1 MERFYI
7 TLIFSLFMLQ
17 GLAMDSDTTATANKT
32 KAIKLSGGF
41 GAGLTLYGV
50 TGIEPQRP
58 PSFWELRG
66 SININVYNQVNIPF
80 NFNISQQNSNY
91 THPFNQFGI
100 SPHYK
105 AVTLHVGYSVM
116 NFSEYS
122 LNGMNF
128 MGAGIEVMPDKS
140 WVRGKILAGRFIKA
154 VPYTASST
162 LFLNNPAYERWG
174 YGMMVEVGKPQ
185 NNIGLIVFKAQDIP
199 STAGSIPTDF
209 QLNPAE
215 NLILGITTY
224 QRIAKNL
231 SFKGEFDKSA
241 FTSNTNEKIIE
252 ASSNTYSNYMGALFQ
267 PRLSTS
273 FSYALQASLDYSIK
287 KIGLGI
293 GYKRV
298 GPDYQSM
305 GTVFLDN
312 NREDF
317 LLKIKGVTARNKLT
331 FFANAGLQRSNL
343 DNTSLSSNNRFIG
356 SLNLG
361 YNFNTNLNMAFNYS
375 NFNTSNQI
383 NQISHADSVRYVQ
396 TTHNIGYNTTYNFK
410 TDNKTHALS
419 FMTNYSLANTL
430 YKTSTFNYVLPD
442 TIIEVTGSERE
453 TESGFLNINMG
464 YNMGFIKQSAFISL
478 SMNYSDMRNEN
489 LKSQTIGPVLTLG
502 KNLLKR
508 KLRLVLS
515 VNYLNTI
522 LDGNSSGNIINE
534 RISAS
539 YRLTKHHSFRLYVVN
554 VNRTFTDGTRKSYSE
569 FRGGLQYRYSF

>member
-1 MERFYI
+1 MRKIYI
-7 TLIFSLFMLQ
+7 LLLLSLFLLE
-17 GLAMDSDTTATANKT
+17 GFAADSDTTANPKKV
-32 KAIKLSGGF
+32 KAVKVSGSF

-50 TGIEPQRP
+50 TGIDPQRP

-66 SININVYNQVNIPF
+66 SININLYNQVNIPF

-105 AVTLHVGYSVM
+105 AVTLHLGYSVM

-122 LNGMNF
+122 LSGMNF
-128 MGAGIEVMPDKS
+128 MGAGVEITPEKS
-140 WVRGKILAGRFIKA
+140 WIRGKVLAGRFVKS

-174 YGMMVEVGKPQ
+174 YGLMLEVGKPQ
-185 NNIGLIVFKAQDIP
+185 NNVGLIVFKAQDMP
-199 STAGSIPTDF
+199 STAGNIPSDV

-215 NLILGITTY
+215 NLILGITTF
-224 QRIAKNL
+224 QRISKKL

-241 FTSNTNEKIIE
+241 YTSNTNEKPIE
-252 ASSNTYSNYMGALFQ
+252 VNSNTYSNYMGAIFQ

-287 KIGLGI
+287 KIGLGLA
-293 GYKRV
+293 YKRV

-317 LLKIKGVTARNKLT
+317 LVKVKGIAAKNKLT

-343 DNTSLSSNNRFIG
+343 DQTNLSSNNRFIG

-361 YNFNTNLNMAFNYS
+361 YNFNSELNMAFNYS
-375 NFNTSNQI
+375 NFNTTNQI

-396 TTHNIGYNTTYNFK
+396 TTHNIGYNVIYNFK
-410 TDNKTHALS
+410 TDNKTHAISL
-419 FMTNYSLANTL
+419 MTNYSIANTL

-442 TIIEVTGSERE
+442 TVIEVTGSERE
-453 TESGFLNINMG
+453 TESGFLNLNLA
-464 YNMGFIKQSAFISL
+464 YNLGFIEQSAFVSL
-478 SMNYSDMRNEN
+478 ALNYSDMRNEN

-502 KNLLKR
+502 KNLLKK
-508 KLRLVLS
+508 KLRLALS
-515 VNYLNTI
+515 LNYLNTI

-534 RISAS
+534 RLSAS

-554 VNRTFTDGTRKSYSE
+554 VNRTFTDGTRNSYSE
-569 FRGGLQYRYSF
+569 FRGGIQYRYSF